1 MGGGYPAGRS
11 WNFWG
16 SNASLAAH
24 VINTWDSGG
33 GGGAGPP
40 ITFLGGDVGKHVLA
54 GGPLMAQGPVTDPVR
69 MAYVW
74 YGYYT
79 PRPSW
84 DPLAVVYAIHG
95 LEAHGGLFEVGGG
108 VGYNWV
114 EADGSNRWV
123 WDEAVTG
130 QRFLRLKARNES
142 AAEVVDG
149 LLLRGALSV
158 VKGGDADQGRVSSSS
173 SSPCKECVHEEL

>member
-1 MGGGYPAGRS
+1 MGGSYPAGRS

-24 VINTWDSGG
+24 VINTWD
-33 GGGAGPP
+33 AGP
-40 ITFLGGDVGKHVLA
+40 ITFLGGDIGKHVLA
-54 GGPLMAQGPVTDPVR
+54 GGPLMAQAPVTDPVR

-74 YGYYT
+74 YGYYR

-123 WDEAVTG
+123 WDEAVTA

-158 VKGGDADQGRVSSSS
+158 VERGHVAEQGRSSSS
-173 SSPCKECVHEEL
+173 LPCKECVHEEL